1 MKTPTM
7 LLLFAFCLW
16 SFVPATLEARD
27 RDTVDYYF
35 KEAEKVLSQGD
46 RSQALRLFET
56 ALSYVNNKNGKKN
69 EYQYTELLDYLAV
82 LKCEVGEVDQAIAY
96 EDEVI
101 LWRRE
106 HKSDF
111 GVIGDAVSKKAV
123 FYSYKKDYDAAIK
136 YAEEAADLLRRR
148 FGEKDHVYS
157 VNLMNLASYYSL
169 RGAGAQDYQKA
180 VEVGE
185 RAIKHIDNYTPEY
198 AYALNSLVIYYAQ
211 AEMND
216 KANSLTPK
224 AIQKG
229 RSIFGRQSRAFA
241 DVLAQQAVRLANL
254 HNYSQAIDYCVEARN
269 IYAADSVVNVL
280 PYARILGSLGS
291 FCKQAERFDQGIEA
305 LTEACAVYQHLKYEN
320 TQEYVNCVS
329 NLTALYRLK
338 GDLEKADALAIQSA
352 QALNSATATDNY
364 VAYGK
369 SLSEQGW
376 MYAANGDFRHAIETE
391 QRALDVF
398 TENAD
403 TLNMARSMNDLSSH
417 CFNAGQ
423 HDKALALCQQA
434 IDLVRKEHLH
444 TTVLGR
450 AYNNFSLYHYRLGDN
465 RRALELSRA
474 AVRNYEEEGDVRGS
488 HYAKILGNLAMFY
501 YLNDSIDMAINIAR
515 RSLDLQASTL
525 GEEHPDLVVTY
536 HNLANY
542 YLAKNDKEQM
552 RHYFERAL
560 EMQSRLVRNN
570 FSHLSTS
577 GRELYWN
584 TKNYIFKVAPS
595 IAARSDGDDVLVGD
609 AYNAQLFTKGI
620 LLNSEIDFKNF
631 LFKTGET
638 ELLSKYE
645 ELERLHKRIDDFR
658 HSAVNDHAEVER
670 LQSQANR
677 LERELIRGCKE
688 FGDFTSN
695 LSITYEQVAQALAPD
710 AAAVEFVE
718 MPMADGDRHYAALCI
733 RHGWK
738 YPRFVSLFTQ
748 NELVHQDYAGRNL
761 FEAMRLP
768 STINAVYEHPQ
779 VGHLVWYPIM
789 EALGADTHTVYFSP
803 TGMLYQLGIEY
814 LKYNREQRINERYE
828 IHRLS
833 STKSLAQ
840 PRQQQ
845 PLTSAAVFGGLQY
858 DMDNEEMARRHSD
871 YSQPALNLLAQND
884 ADNTRALFQA
894 NATAIDSL
902 TRAGMRP
909 AAPLP
914 GTLVEAGNITSAL
927 RQQGIDTRVFTE
939 GEGTEE
945 AFKSLSG
952 LNLSLIHVATHG
964 FYFSDSDA
972 KKNAQLMRLLGQAS
986 TDFVDEDRT
995 MDYSGLLMAGAN
1007 TVLRGRR
1014 LPENVENGILTAREI
1029 SQLDLRGLDLVVLSA
1044 CQTGKGELKED
1055 GVYGLQRA
1063 FKKAGAKTLLMSLW
1077 SVSDAATQQMMS
1089 SFYQALAAGQ
1099 SRFDAFATAQQAV
1112 RDAGYA
1118 APYYWASF
1126 VMLDDNE

>member
-1 MKTPTM
+1 MKTPTL

-35 KEAEKVLSQGD
+35 KEAEKVLNQGD

-185 RAIKHIDNYTPEY
+185 RAIKHIDNYTSEY

-305 LTEACAVYQHLKYEN
+305 LTEACAVYEHLKYEN

-434 IDLVRKEHLH
+434 IDLVRKYHLH

-450 AYNNFSLYHYRLGDN
+450 AYNNLSLYHYRLGDN

-501 YLNDSIDMAINIAR
+501 YLNDSIDMAVNIAR

-552 RHYFERAL
+552 RYYFERAL

-695 LSITYEQVAQALAPD
+695 LSITYEQVAHATMPPCASVMAGNTLALSRSSHRTNLSIRTML
-710 AAAVEFVE
+710 AATSSRPCACLRPS
-718 MPMADGDRHYAALCI
+718 MPSMSI
-733 RHGWK
+733 RRWAISSGIPSWRLWGPTPTPSISH
-738 YPRFVSLFTQ
+738 PRECST
-748 NELVHQDYAGRNL
+748 NSASSTSSTTASSASTSATRCT
-761 FEAMRLP
+761 ASPRPSRLP
-768 STINAVYEHPQ
+768 SRASS
-779 VGHLVWYPIM
+779 
-789 EALGADTHTVYFSP
+789 SP
-803 TGMLYQLGIEY
+803 S
-814 LKYNREQRINERYE
+814 RR
-828 IHRLS
+828 RLS
-833 STKSLAQ
+833 SAVSSTTWTTKNWHAVTPTIPSLRSTCW
-840 PRQQQ
+840 PRTTPTTHALSSRPTPPPSTRSHEPECALL
-845 PLTSAAVFGGLQY
+845 PLCQARWSRPGTSPLPCASKASTPASSPRARAPKRPSSRSAASTSPLSTLPPTASISPTVT
-858 DMDNEEMARRHSD
+858 RR
-871 YSQPALNLLAQND
+871 
-884 ADNTRALFQA
+884 
-894 NATAIDSL
+894 
-902 TRAGMRP
+902 
-909 AAPLP
+909 
-914 GTLVEAGNITSAL
+914 
-927 RQQGIDTRVFTE
+927 
-939 GEGTEE
+939 
-945 AFKSLSG
+945 
-952 LNLSLIHVATHG
+952 
-964 FYFSDSDA
+964 
-972 KKNAQLMRLLGQAS
+972 
-986 TDFVDEDRT
+986 
-995 MDYSGLLMAGAN
+995 
-1007 TVLRGRR
+1007 
-1014 LPENVENGILTAREI
+1014 
-1029 SQLDLRGLDLVVLSA
+1029 
-1044 CQTGKGELKED
+1044 
-1055 GVYGLQRA
+1055 
-1063 FKKAGAKTLLMSLW
+1063 KTPS
-1077 SVSDAATQQMMS
+1077 
-1089 SFYQALAAGQ
+1089 
-1099 SRFDAFATAQQAV
+1099 
-1112 RDAGYA
+1112 
-1118 APYYWASF
+1118 
-1126 VMLDDNE
+1126 